1 MRTAP
6 EPGPLARLIRA
17 RALARAGM
25 RLPSL
30 APRSIDVGDA
40 HRTYTV
46 VSGPHERSP
55 LLLVL
60 HGAGGQGLG
69 MAALTG
75 LAERGPRAGFAVA
88 FPDGWA
94 RIWNDHR
101 MAPRIAWR
109 QGVDDVAFLSALC
122 ARLNRE
128 GIAAADRTV
137 AVGISN
143 GAFMAEHLARH
154 ELLQLSGIV
163 LVAGGATD
171 ASMRTR
177 PAPPG
182 GVAVLAF
189 HGTADPLVPY
199 EGGPIGRRRRPR
211 TRPAGRGYMVGI
223 EQTCRQWASA
233 NGCAALPVVDE
244 LGGPL
249 PVTRLSWRDHG
260 RRPVTLYRIAGGGH
274 TWPGG
279 APYLPERM
287 IGTVARDVDATGI
300 LLNSF

>member
-30 APRSIDVGDA
+30 PERSIDVGGA
-40 HRTYTV
+40 RRTYTV
-46 VSGPHERSP
+46 VLGPHERSP

-69 MAALTG
+69 MAALSG

-109 QGVDDVAFLSALC
+109 EGVDDVAFLSALC
-122 ARLNRE
+122 ARLVKE
-128 GIAAADRTV
+128 GVAAAGRTV

-154 ELLQLSGIV
+154 ELLALSGIV

-171 ASMRTR
+171 ASVRTR
-177 PAPPG
+177 PRPPG
-182 GVAVLAF
+182 GVTVLAF

-199 EGGPIGRRRRPR
+199 EGGEIGRR
-211 TRPAGRGYMVGI
+211 GRGRGRRRGRMVAI
-223 EQTCRQWASA
+223 EQTCGQWARA
-233 NGCAALPVVDE
+233 NGCREEPVVDA
-244 LGGPL
+244 LGGEL
-249 PVTRLSWRDHG
+249 PVSRVSWPG
-260 RRPVTLYRIAGGGH
+260 GEVTLYRIEGGGH

-287 IGTVARDVDATGI
+287 IGPVARDLDATGI
-300 LLNSF
+300 LLGAVGPR

>member
-6 EPGPLARLIRA
+6 QPGPLARLIRA

-30 APRSIDVGDA
+30 QQRSIDVGDTR
-40 HRTYTV
+40 RTYTV
-46 VSGPHERSP
+46 LPGPHERSP

-60 HGAGGQGLG
+60 HGAGGQGVG
-69 MAALTG
+69 MAALCG

-109 QGVDDVAFLSALC
+109 EGVDDVAFLSALC
-122 ARLNRE
+122 TRLIDD
-128 GIAAADRTV
+128 GIAAADRMV

-154 ELLQLSGIV
+154 ELLPLSGIV

-171 ASMRTR
+171 ASVRTR
-177 PAPPG
+177 ARPPA
-182 GVAVLAF
+182 GVTVLAF

-199 EGGPIGRRRRPR
+199 EGGPIGRRRSERPG
-211 TRPAGRGYMVGI
+211 GRGHMVGI
-223 EQTCRQWASA
+223 EQTCGQWARA
-233 NGCAALPVVDE
+233 NGCDDGPVVAALE
-244 LGGPL
+244 GEL
-249 PVTRLSWRDHG
+249 PVSRLDWPG
-260 RRPVTLYRIAGGGH
+260 GKVTLYRIDGGGH

-287 IGTVARDVDATGI
+287 IGAVARDLDATGI
-300 LLNSF
+300 LLDTFGSG

>member
-30 APRSIDVGDA
+30 PERSIDVGGVR
-40 HRTYTV
+40 RTYTV
-46 VSGPHERSP
+46 VPGPHERSP

-69 MAALTG
+69 MAALSG

-101 MAPRIAWR
+101 MAPRLAWR
-109 QGVDDVAFLSALC
+109 EGVDDVAFLSALC
-122 ARLNRE
+122 ARLVKE
-128 GIAAADRTV
+128 GVAAAGRTV

-154 ELLQLSGIV
+154 ELLALSGIV

-171 ASMRTR
+171 ASVRTR
-177 PAPPG
+177 PRPPG
-182 GVAVLAF
+182 GVTVLAF

-199 EGGPIGRRRRPR
+199 EGGEIGRRGRGRGR
-211 TRPAGRGYMVGI
+211 TGADGRDRADVPVNGRVPTAAAGSRSSTRSGASYPSPGSAGRAARSPSTGSRAAATPGPAARR
-223 EQTCRQWASA
+223 TCPS
-233 NGCAALPVVDE
+233 G
-244 LGGPL
+244 
-249 PVTRLSWRDHG
+249 
-260 RRPVTLYRIAGGGH
+260 
-274 TWPGG
+274 
-279 APYLPERM
+279 
-287 IGTVARDVDATGI
+287 
-300 LLNSF
+300 